1 MRVTMTAMSLGTN
14 PFFFAFSRPSML
26 AFAICCAAV
35 SVHAEELPHWELGLG
50 AGGVYIPDYRGAD
63 EAQAYVVPWPYVVY
77 RGSRFSIDREGLQ
90 GRLFGSTRL
99 SMVASINASTPAD
112 SSQNATRAGMPDL
125 DFAFEAGPML
135 EVNLWREPIKKQR
148 IALQLPLRA
157 VVVSDF
163 RRFDDAGWI
172 FAPRILWQAPYF
184 QPGDLDIDVTL
195 GPLFASDSY
204 HDYYY
209 RVQPQYA
216 TATRPAYDAVAGYSG
231 SRFTAGF
238 AKRKYRWW
246 MGAYVRYDNL
256 AGAAFVDSPLVRARD
271 SWVAG
276 GGFAYVFARS
286 RSTREVP

>member
-1 MRVTMTAMSLGTN
+1 MPAMFLRKNLFMSALVR
-14 PFFFAFSRPSML
+14 ASAL
-26 AFAICCAAV
+26 ALCGLAV
-35 SVHAEELPHWELGLG
+35 VAHAEELPRWELGLG
-50 AGGVYIPDYRGAD
+50 VGGIYLPDYRGAD
-63 EAQAYVVPWPYVVY
+63 ETQAYVVPWPYVVY
-77 RGSRFSIDREGLQ
+77 RGNRLSLDREGLQ

-125 DFAFEAGPML
+125 DFAFEVGPML
-135 EVNLWREPIKKQR
+135 EVNLWQEPIKKQR
-148 IALQLPLRA
+148 VALQLPLRA
-157 VVVSDF
+157 VIVSDF

-184 QPGDLDIDVTL
+184 QPGDIDIDVTL
-195 GPLFASDSY
+195 GPLFASDMY

-216 TATRPAYDAVAGYSG
+216 TATRPVYDAVAGYSG
-231 SRFTAGF
+231 TRFTVGF
-238 AKRKYRWW
+238 AKRKYQWW
-246 MGAYVRYDNL
+246 WGAYVRYDNL
-256 AGAAFVDSPLVRARD
+256 AGAAFIDSPLVRARE

-286 RSTREVP
+286 QATREIP